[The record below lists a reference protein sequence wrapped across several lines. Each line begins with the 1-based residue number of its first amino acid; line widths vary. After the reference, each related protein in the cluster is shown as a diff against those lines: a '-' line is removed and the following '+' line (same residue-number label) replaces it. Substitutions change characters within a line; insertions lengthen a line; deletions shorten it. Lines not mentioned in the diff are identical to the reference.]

1 MKKIFSEFNKAVSEK
16 NYIKSEILGKRYL
29 KLSK

>member
-1 MKKIFSEFNKAVSEK
+1 MKRIYSEFNKALLEK

-29 KLSK
+29 KISK